1 MKNVFLLITIFL
13 FACEGGKNTKYIP
26 KSSGSINTITAVMSS
41 NQWKG
46 DLGELIRENF
56 SEEYKGLPQQEPV
69 FNVNFIPLRAFS
81 GFARENRNII
91 LIQKD
96 SISASSFKRNLYA
109 SPQLLFKISGKNI
122 SEISYNF
129 LSQKKEMLLLF
140 KNQELIEKTRRI
152 KLSLMNTS
160 KLRKALSID
169 LQIPS
174 IYNVFTVSPNQK
186 SIWIQKE
193 TKKGSMNIIV
203 RELNN
208 FDELNQYN
216 LDKVISIRDS
226 VGAMFVPGRNLN
238 SHMITEKAYEP
249 YISKAKLNG
258 FESVETRGTWELTK
272 DFMAGPFINYI
283 IRDTI
288 NKRNLF
294 IDGFVFS
301 PSSLKREMI
310 FELEAIFKSLKIYN
324 KQNK

>member
-1 MKNVFLLITIFL
+1 MKIVFLLITIFL
-13 FACEGGKNTKYIP
+13 FACDGGKNTKYIP
-26 KSSGSINTITAVMSS
+26 KSSGNINTITVVMSS

-109 SPQLLFKISGKNI
+109 TPQLLFKISGKNVP
-122 SEISYNF
+122 EISYNF
-129 LSQKKEMLLLF
+129 LSQKKEMFVLF

-216 LDKVISIRDS
+216 LDKVISTRDS